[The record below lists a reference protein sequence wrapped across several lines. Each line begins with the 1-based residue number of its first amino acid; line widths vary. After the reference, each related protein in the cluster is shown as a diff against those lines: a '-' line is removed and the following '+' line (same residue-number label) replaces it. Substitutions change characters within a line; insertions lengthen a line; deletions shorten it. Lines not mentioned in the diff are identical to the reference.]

1 VLWAK
6 GCLGLRA
13 TLRLAHVHAR
23 LLLQELQLLLL
34 LHHLKLRGVEEQAA
48 AACDVQLAHLRG
60 GQAGRV

>member
-1 VLWAK
+1 
-6 GCLGLRA
+6 
-13 TLRLAHVHAR
+13 
-23 LLLQELQLLLL
+23 LL